1 MNILYADK
9 VNKTYKNGVQ
19 ALNDCSLR
27 VKEGEIFTLLG
38 PNGAGK
44 STLINILTTFLKA
57 DSGTL
62 TMMGKDYRKHGD
74 ELRAKIACVAQKT
87 SLDTHLTMKENM
99 MFQSR
104 LYKIPKQEAVQ
115 LMNEMI
121 EKFKLQKYSNY
132 PVSSYSGG
140 VRRRLDIAL
149 NLMSKPKLLFLD
161 EPTVGMDI
169 QSRSAMWEMIQKIR
183 NDYHTTIF
191 MTTHYLEE
199 ADLLSDTIC
208 IMNEGRNIIQGTP
221 DELKGIIRKQLIR
234 IDFNSSK
241 DAKACTSFI
250 GKYFESTVNKYSV
263 LVNVHCIKEDMQF
276 ITKYL
281 LEQHISFKGI
291 NIVQPT
297 LEDVFLNFLNEKEV
311 QS

>member
-115 LMNEMI
+115 LMNDMI

-221 DELKGIIRKQLIR
+221 DELKGIIHKQLIR

-250 GKYFESTVNKYSV
+250 GKYFASTVNKYSV

-281 LEQHISFKGI
+281 LDQNISFKGI

-297 LEDVFLNFLNEKEV
+297 LEDVFLNFLNETEV